1 MAAATLLMFSFS
13 FLLYRILPELRFV
26 QLPWRWLLCLNV
38 AFALLLTMASK
49 RWLVRILPAV
59 VMLVLLFWV
68 WQRVQAPWWDNAAD
82 VFEMEDN
89 QKTGSGYEGADEYV
103 PNGADPYEIK
113 KDAHRVSFEGEGSAR
128 IHVTEWG
135 AESRSFTA
143 NVSQPGKL
151 VLKLF
156 NYPAWVVA
164 VNGRPVETATLE
176 VTGQMIVP
184 VEAGE
189 NQVRIIFAR
198 TRDRTIGGFISLGTG
213 ILLLAGVLF
222 LRRNP
227 RFNEEG

>member
-1 MAAATLLMFSFS
+1 M
-13 FLLYRILPELRFV
+13 
-26 QLPWRWLLCLNV
+26 N
-38 AFALLLTMASK
+38 
-49 RWLVRILPAV
+49 
-59 VMLVLLFWV
+59 
-68 WQRVQAPWWDNAAD
+68 
-82 VFEMEDN
+82 
-89 QKTGSGYEGADEYV
+89 
-103 PNGADPYEIK
+103 
-113 KDAHRVSFEGEGSAR
+113 FEGEGSAR

-135 AESRSFTA
+135 AESRSFAA

-164 VNGRPVETATLE
+164 VNGRPVETSTLE

-213 ILLLAGVLF
+213 ILLLAGVVF

-227 RFNEEG
+227 RRIPMSNEEG